1 MEKLKLMNL
10 NLSELQ
16 ESRAATVVS
25 NLRKHSDVDIANA
38 AKQLRTFWKES
49 MIESVAQSHPISSN
63 ANATVNTST
72 ESYANV
78 VMAEAAT
85 SIQE

>member
-1 MEKLKLMNL
+1 MNL

-16 ESRAATVVS
+16 ESRAATVIS

-49 MIESVAQSHPISSN
+49 MIESVAQCHPISSN

-72 ESYANV
+72 ESKANV
-78 VMAEAAT
+78 AMAEVAT
-85 SIQE
+85 SVQE